1 MRRTTYTGAVLLAL
15 AALLGSGAPDASAA
29 PGGTGQAAWQPA
41 GTPLSGS
48 TSSTGRPGMRAA
60 VTYRDTIGPN
70 ETKFYGITLDAASSA
85 YASVFAV
92 PRPGAR
98 ATFGDGI
105 DLRLVSADGADCDAQ
120 DAHFQDDDPRP
131 VGTAVARTT
140 GSGQPCQEA
149 GGYVLRVHR
158 SSGSDSDPADWPL
171 ELRYVLEPPLRA
183 GAAPQAAPYYPSS
196 AATPPTGG
204 VEHPAAGGTSPRTAP
219 ALGAGSWRDQVRPG
233 ETRFYRVP
241 VDWGQQATVFAQFGG
256 GGDIM
261 GASGGSSAGSSGSS
275 GGGSDSSSGLAGGS
289 SAGSSGGSP
298 GGTSA
303 VFIGSGVRLRAYSP
317 VLAYVSGDSHSY
329 DGRSVVLRTQLAPAA
344 YVNRDSPDPQV
355 AAVRFAGWYVFAVT
369 VHPGVAEVAGNV
381 PVPVTLRVA
390 VAGTAGHAPAYAG
403 DPRQAGI
410 GLDAAPPGSPSSS
423 AQTSQGA
430 SGSSSSAAA
439 GPASPHARGLRM
451 LGFSAIGTGTA
462 LVLGL
467 VLWAVVA
474 RRWARRR
481 AREAAPGTAG
491 SAVGA
496 AAVRRGR

>member
-15 AALLGSGAPDASAA
+15 AALMGSGAPDASAA
-29 PGGTGQAAWQPA
+29 PGGTGQGAWQPA
-41 GTPLSGS
+41 GTPLAGS
-48 TSSTGRPGMRAA
+48 TSSAGRPGMRAA

-98 ATFGDGI
+98 VTFGDGI

-140 GSGQPCQEA
+140 GSGRPCQEA
-149 GGYVLRVHR
+149 GGYALRVHR
-158 SSGSDSDPADWPL
+158 SSGGDSDPAAWPL

-183 GAAPQAAPYYPSS
+183 GATPQAAPYYPSS
-196 AATPPTGG
+196 AATLPTGG

-219 ALGAGSWRDQVRPG
+219 ALGAGAWQDQVRPG

-256 GGDIM
+256 GGDLTGAAAGSSAGSSD
-261 GASGGSSAGSSGSS
+261 GASGTSSGLTGGSSAGS
-275 GGGSDSSSGLAGGS
+275 
-289 SAGSSGGSP
+289 AGSSGGTP
-298 GGTSA
+298 A

-317 VLAYVSGDSHSY
+317 VLAYISGDSHSY
-329 DGRSVVLRTQLAPAA
+329 DGRSVLLRTQLAPAE

-369 VHPGVAEVAGNV
+369 VHPGVAEVAGNGA
-381 PVPVTLRVA
+381 VPVTLRVA
-390 VAGTAGHAPAYAG
+390 VAGTAAHAPAYAG

-410 GLDAAPPGSPSSS
+410 GLDAPPPGSSSS
-423 AQTSQGA
+423 SSQASQGA
-430 SGSSSSAAA
+430 SGSSSAAAA

-467 VLWAVVA
+467 ALWAVVA
-474 RRWARRR
+474 RRWARRGAGDA
-481 AREAAPGTAG
+481 ARGTAG
-491 SAVGA
+491 GAVGA